1 VAAPNDVPN
10 LWMHVDPALQFED
23 PTLGPLLAYWQSK
36 CRDGG
41 LPSRHD
47 IDPVELKE
55 HLGNLCLVEVLGPP
69 LRLRYRLVGTNITRL
84 MHRDATGR
92 CFDELYPA
100 EALPSYLAAYEQ
112 LIATRQPLRCYG
124 LSTYP
129 DQNLYRYEILNMP
142 LADASG
148 SVNMVIGKLVF
159 HRHRAE
165 T

>member
-1 VAAPNDVPN
+1 VTAPNDVPN
-10 LWMHVDPALQFED
+10 LWMNVDPALQFED
-23 PTLGPLLAYWQSK
+23 PTLGPLLAYWRSK

-41 LPSRHD
+41 LPSRDD

-69 LRLRYRLVGTNITRL
+69 LRLRYRLVGTNITRI

-100 EALPSYLAAYEQ
+100 EVLPSYLAAYER
-112 LIATRQPLRCYG
+112 LIATRQPLRCHG

-129 DQNLYRYEILNMP
+129 DHNLYRYEILNMP
-142 LADASG
+142 LAGANG
-148 SVNMVIGKLVF
+148 SVSMVIGKLVF